1 MAHSPAAAL
10 AAFAAL
16 LSSCTVVNP
25 YFDPAKPHHTPEG
38 FRNNYAQVPA
48 GGWGRF
54 FKWKYEEWKEGAP
67 KPPANGYRFP
77 MAQPDLAF
85 LQSNRSEPSITWVG
99 HATLLLQVAG
109 ANILTDPHFSSRA
122 SPLSFAG
129 PERKVPPG
137 IALEQLP
144 HIDLVLISHNHY
156 DHLDEETVKRL
167 AAQPGGP
174 PQFFVPLG
182 VKPWMQAIGIERVIE
197 LDWWDSREFQG
208 LTLQFLPVQ
217 HWSRRSLTD
226 TNRTLWGGW
235 AVLHPSLR
243 FFFSGD
249 TGYSQDF
256 RDIRARLGAFDL
268 AAIPIGAYEPRWF
281 MGAQHVDPA
290 QAVKIHQDL
299 GARYSVGI
307 HWGTFQLTDE
317 PLDEPPF
324 KLAEARTAAGIP
336 GDRFFVMRHGETRR
350 LDFLRK
356 P

>member
-1 MAHSPAAAL
+1 VTRVLAAAL
-10 AAFAAL
+10 AAL
-16 LSSCTVVNP
+16 LSSCTAVNP

-38 FRNNYAQVPA
+38 FRNNYAQVPS

-54 FKWKYEEWKEGAP
+54 FKWKYEEWKKGVP

-77 MAQPDLAF
+77 MAQPDLVF

-137 IALEQLP
+137 IALKRLP
-144 HIDLVLISHNHY
+144 HIDIVLISHNHY

-167 AAQPGGP
+167 AAQPGGS

-182 VKPWMQAIGIERVIE
+182 VKPWMQAIGIERVTE
-197 LDWWDSREFQG
+197 LDWWELREFQG

-226 TNRTLWGGW
+226 TNRTLWGAW

-281 MGAQHVDPA
+281 MSAQHVDPA

-307 HWGTFQLTDE
+307 HWGAFELTDE
-317 PLDEPPF
+317 PLDEPPL

-336 GDRFFVMRHGETRR
+336 EDRFFVMRPGETRR